1 MNYDNFWKNVL
12 GQEDWVNE
20 LVKWE
25 NAHPEYTPFQE
36 DKDSQRQQNTK
47 QIQMTTFLTKAQRQ
61 ILIDWYIDC
70 LIETESEFVD
80 GSEEAERQSLASM
93 NNSYFYEYVQEMMP
107 NCMEDLA
114 KMKRDVTVQE
124 VSQGGLRFPS
134 KPVILHSYSSN
145 SPNDY
150 HDDCQLQRSTETGN
164 C

>member
-12 GQEDWVNE
+12 GQEDWINE

-70 LIETESEFVD
+70 LIDTESEFVD

-114 KMKRDVTVQE
+114 KMKQDMTV
-124 VSQGGLRFPS
+124 
-134 KPVILHSYSSN
+134 
-145 SPNDY
+145 
-150 HDDCQLQRSTETGN
+150 
-164 C
+164 